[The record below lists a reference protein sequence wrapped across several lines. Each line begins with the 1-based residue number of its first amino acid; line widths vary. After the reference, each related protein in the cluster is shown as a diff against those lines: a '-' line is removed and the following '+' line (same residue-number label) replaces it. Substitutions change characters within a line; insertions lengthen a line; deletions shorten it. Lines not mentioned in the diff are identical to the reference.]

1 MTGRSRKKLTPLGV
15 SSSLV
20 IQAEEEKERLA
31 LENKKQQ
38 KQIEKLHVKQA
49 VKLLISYMGFFY
61 ALIGYWRL
69 PLRKIIVFALV
80 ANAPSVNSVKCNRFL
95 FDKVATYNFL

>member
-1 MTGRSRKKLTPLGV
+1 M

-38 KQIEKLHVKQA
+38 KQIEKLQPKA
-49 VKLLISYMGFFY
+49 D
-61 ALIGYWRL
+61 
-69 PLRKIIVFALV
+69 FADAAFKKMV
-80 ANAPSVNSVKCNRFL
+80 VI
-95 FDKVATYNFL
+95 